1 MSRTNAPPPRPSA
14 PPPQPFERVAVV
26 VNGNARGVTRDLVQ
40 VLDQIVQRGDLF
52 VSRSLDEAQDIAR
65 IIVERGYPT
74 VVTGGG
80 DGTFTQMVTWVTR
93 EARRRG
99 KEPPR
104 FGVLRLGTGN
114 AIAWVMGARDKGRRG
129 RGVVADLARLQKE
142 GGSRLIRLLDVD
154 GVLTPFA
161 GIGGDAA
168 ALQDYE
174 RVKQRLESTPLPRAL
189 KSGLPVYAVSI
200 AAITSPRYLVKPR
213 DRARIVNV
221 GEPAFR
227 LGVDGQPV
235 GRPVPAGGVLYE
247 GPFQMITMSTIPYW
261 GFGAR
266 IFPFAEDRPDRYH
279 LRVVNISPIDVAL
292 HLKSIWNG
300 SYRDDRVYDFLADRV
315 RIECEGPVPLHL
327 GGDPAGARER
337 VEVALS
343 EEPVRIVDFYG
354 PPPVAEVSSPVTAD
368 DAGVAD
374 GDQR

>member
-1 MSRTNAPPPRPSA
+1 MTDQPPERASSPPPA
-14 PPPQPFERVAVV
+14 FERVAVV
-26 VNGNARGVTRDLVQ
+26 VNGNARGVTRDLVE

-52 VSRSLDEAQDIAR
+52 VSRSLEEAHRIAR
-65 IIVERGYPT
+65 TIVERGYPT
-74 VVTGGG
+74 VLTGGG

-99 KEPPR
+99 RQPPR

-114 AIAWVMGARDKGRRG
+114 AIAWVMGAQGKGRRG
-129 RGVVADLARLQKE
+129 RGVIADLARLQRE

-174 RVKQRLESTPLPRAL
+174 RIKERIERLPLPLPRFL
-189 KSGLPVYAVSI
+189 RSGLFVYAVSI
-200 AAITSPRYLVKPR
+200 AGVTSPRYLVRSR

-221 GEPAFR
+221 GEPAVR

-235 GRPVPAGGVLYE
+235 GRPLQRGAVLYE

-266 IFPFAEDRPDRYH
+266 IFPFAEERPDRFH

-292 HLKSIWNG
+292 HIKPIWNG
-300 SYRDDRVYDFLADRV
+300 TYRDDRVHDFLAEHV
-315 RIECEGPVPLHL
+315 RIECERPVPLHL
-327 GGDPAGARER
+327 GGDPSGAHRS
-337 VEVALS
+337 VDVAIS
-343 EEPVRIVDFYG
+343 KEPVRIVDFYG
-354 PPPVAEVSSPVTAD
+354 PPPVS
-368 DAGVAD
+368 DAGAVEGAS
-374 GDQR
+374 QR